1 MLYIKSSAV
10 VQKAPFKDLNLT
22 FGDKGL
28 VFICGKKESS
38 AKNLIK
44 YIGGVEYLS
53 GLNIQIDDFILDDAA
68 KLDDYRLHNIGFIF
82 SNVQYIEG
90 ETILANVLSSSSLF
104 TEVLEDSYI
113 DECLAKV
120 GLLEH
125 KNCPVSELSEYEL
138 HCLDIARALVKDP
151 KVLLANNPIARLNAE
166 DTEKIW
172 KIIEELSKDYLIIVG
187 NALRAKAK
195 QIANTIVSFEANE
208 VNHVLVEKIEVIP
221 NIPYKNENEPVKKH
235 YEKVNQ
241 FTFKN
246 LFKISSSLLKGGIFL
261 MVLLAVTITVFL
273 MSASATNNSHE
284 NFAKTLNEQNINK
297 VIMMRNTSANDY
309 VISQEVRDNLDKEFS
324 ELTIQW
330 GYYLAKD
337 VSELGYEAHSRAT
350 GYSYPE
356 SIFKIQNDEK
366 DSFYELVYGSWDNS
380 SKGVYIS
387 ESEAQKYIDYI
398 NEYSTSTRLHAEVL
412 KKLFDKVYPEGKKI
426 NSVEELVGEKLILA
440 YNTKNLTVLE
450 VAGVFKDNFYSNNLI
465 ITQDFTFPNLY
476 PNADSDPNTKE
487 DNPFDQ
493 SQFYSIGIVT
503 LTDDVEYNTRFFE
516 YNATIIRDEK
526 ESVIIMTDLDEEY
539 GVLYNEVSSLVT
551 PLNVSA
557 IILSVLTIA
566 GSVIYSALL
575 IANYRK
581 ELTLSRTYGLQQKE
595 IFKVSAILNACIAA
609 IALVAGI
616 VLTIIAQ
623 IIYNIVLKGKYA
635 FLALSYFTAPVY
647 AIILAVVGAAVFA
660 AIFIVLSVKALKKN
674 DYLVY

>member
-82 SNVQYIEG
+82 GNVQYIEG

-104 TEVLEDSYI
+104 AEVLEDSYI

-172 KIIEELSKDYLIIVG
+172 KIIEELSKDYLVIVG

-208 VNHVLVEKIEVIP
+208 VNHVLIENIEVIP
-221 NIPYKNENEPVKKH
+221 NVPYKESNGPVKKH

-241 FTFKN
+241 FSFKN

-261 MVLLAVTITVFL
+261 MVLLAVTISLFL
-273 MSASATNNSHE
+273 MSTSATNNAHK
-284 NFAKTLNEQNINK
+284 NFAETLYEQNIHK
-297 VIMMRNTSANDY
+297 VIMMRNTERKEY
-309 VISQEVRDNLDKEFS
+309 VISQQVRDTLDKEFP
-324 ELTIQW
+324 ELAIQW
-330 GYYLAKD
+330 GYYLRND
-337 VSELGYEAHSRAT
+337 VSKIYDAHSRAT
-350 GYSYPE
+350 KYVYPE
-356 SIFKIQNDEK
+356 ALFKIGNDEK
-366 DSFYELVYGSWDNS
+366 DTTYELVYGSWSNS
-380 SKGVYIS
+380 SEGVYIS
-387 ESEAQKYIDYI
+387 ETEAAKYIAYI
-398 NEYSTSTRLHAEVL
+398 NNYSNNTMSHAKPLVDL
-412 KKLFDKVYPEGKKI
+412 YNQVYPTGVTLE
-426 NSVEELVGEKLILA
+426 NVQDLVGEKLILA
-440 YNTKNLTVLE
+440 YNSKNLTVLK
-450 VAGVFKDNFYSNNLI
+450 VAGIFKDNLYSDNLI
-465 ITQDFTFPNLY
+465 ICEDFTFPTLVDG
-476 PNADSDPNTKE
+476 AT
-487 DNPFDQ
+487 PFDQ
-493 SQFYSIGIVT
+493 SQFFSIGVVT
-503 LTDDVEYNTRFFE
+503 LTDDIEYNTRFLN
-516 YNATIIRDEK
+516 YNATIIRNER
-526 ESVIIMTDLDEEY
+526 ESLIIKTNLDEEY
-539 GVLYNEVSSLVT
+539 SVLYSEISSLVT
-551 PLNVSA
+551 PLNISA
-557 IILSVLTIA
+557 LVMVVLTIG

-660 AIFIVLSVKALKKN
+660 LIFIVLSIKALKKN